1 MNDII
6 SLLETYKYLILFPL
20 AIIEGPIL
28 TVIAGFLVSLGVMN
42 IYIVYAI
49 VVLGDI
55 IGDALYYGIGRFGS
69 GFLHRH
75 GHWIG
80 ITSDRLERTKVL
92 YHTHHFK
99 SVVLSKVVYGVGLIG
114 MVVAGSLKM
123 PYKRFMLAASLVSL
137 AQSAILIIIGIF
149 FGYAYVQIEQY
160 LDDFAAAA
168 SVSVAVI
175 ILMLAVRHFRKQ
187 EGISNL

>member
-1 MNDII
+1 MDDVIH
-6 SLLETYKYLILFPL
+6 LLETYKYLILFPL

-49 VVLGDI
+49 IVLGDV
-55 IGDALYYGIGRFGS
+55 IGDALYYGLGRFGS

-75 GHWIG
+75 GHWVG

-123 PYKRFMLAASLVSL
+123 PYKRFMLAAFLVSL
-137 AQSAILIIIGIF
+137 VQSAILIIIGIF

-160 LDDFAAAA
+160 LNEYAAIA
-168 SVSVAVI
+168 SVIVLAAVAVGI
-175 ILMLAVRHFRKQ
+175 GMVYRKRPAT
-187 EGISNL
+187 

>member
-1 MNDII
+1 MSDII

-28 TVIAGFLVSLGVMN
+28 TVIAGFLVSLSVMN
-42 IYIVYAI
+42 IYIVYVI
-49 VVLGDI
+49 VVLGDV
-55 IGDALYYGIGRFGS
+55 IGDALYYGLGRFGS

-75 GHWIG
+75 GHWVG
-80 ITSDRLERTKVL
+80 VTTERLERTKAV
-92 YHTHHFK
+92 YQDHHFK
-99 SVVLSKVVYGVGLIG
+99 AVALSKLIYGIGLIG

-123 PYKRFMLAASLVSL
+123 PYKRFMLAASLISL
-137 AQSAILIIIGIF
+137 AQSALLLFIGIF

-160 LDDFAAAA
+160 LNDFAAIA

-175 ILMLAVRHFRKQ
+175 LLMLAVRHFRKQ
-187 EGISNL
+187 ESASNP